1 MQGTRD
7 GSGDSE
13 GHPETKRCPACG
25 ESVRTEAVICRFCH
39 YDFRSGTVVVG
50 VAATGAR
57 TNGFAIASLVLGI
70 AGAYGVTAILALIF
84 GYRARREIDESNG
97 QQTGRGLAVAG
108 IVLGWVGIGLF
119 LIGVVLFFVVFLPI
133 WHSDQPFP
141 FQYPSP

>member
-1 MQGTRD
+1 MWGERPNR
-7 GSGDSE
+7 SGDLPFLPLRFPQRHGGGRRR
-13 GHPETKRCPACG
+13 GHRCANQW
-25 ESVRTEAVICRFCH
+25 VRDRP
-39 YDFRSGTVVVG
+39 
-50 VAATGAR
+50 
-57 TNGFAIASLVLGI
+57 LVLGI

-119 LIGVVLFFVVFLPI
+119 LVGAVLFFAVFLPI
-133 WHSDQPFP
+133 WHSDRPFP